1 MSRIA
6 STGEAV
12 LEPAASGWITLLM
25 AAACGLI
32 AANIYYA
39 QPLVGLISSD
49 LGMSPG
55 AAGLIVTMTQIGYGT
70 GLLFLV
76 PLGDLIENRKLILWV
91 MGLAVLALAGAMLAQ
106 NSLQFLASALLIGLG
121 SVAVQI
127 LVPFAAHLA
136 PEARRGRVVGNVMSG
151 LMVGIML
158 ARPVSSLITYFS
170 SWHMVFLVSIVVI
183 LALGAVLARA
193 LPKRQPPP
201 GPGYGRLLMSMASL
215 MRTTPILRRRALY
228 QACMFGAFSVFWTC
242 TPLLLASP
250 AFGMTQ
256 SGIALFALAGAAGAI
271 SAPIAGRVA
280 DRGWVR
286 PASAGA
292 MTLGAVSFLLTH
304 LAEPGSPLSLGLLVF
319 AAIVLDFGVS
329 ANVVLGQRLIYS
341 LGAEYRSRLNGLY
354 MATFF
359 AGGALGSALGGWAY
373 AHGGWTAASWLGF
386 ALPVLALLYFS
397 TEKRALIPS
406 ANRT

>member
-6 STGEAV
+6 STGEAMH
-12 LEPAASGWITLLM
+12 EPAASPWVTLLM

-39 QPLVGLISSD
+39 QPLVGLISAD

-55 AAGLIVTMTQIGYGT
+55 AAGLIVTMTQIGYGA

-91 MGLAVLALAGAMLAQ
+91 MGLAVVALSGAMLAT

-170 SWHMVFLVSIVVI
+170 SWHMVFLVSIIAMLV
-183 LALGAVLARA
+183 LGVVLARA
-193 LPKRQPPP
+193 LPRRQPPP
-201 GPGYGRLLMSMASL
+201 APSYGRLLLSMATL

-256 SGIALFALAGAAGAI
+256 SGIALFALAGAAGAVA
-271 SAPIAGRVA
+271 APIAGRLA
-280 DRGWVR
+280 DHGWVR
-286 PASAGA
+286 PASAIA
-292 MTLGAVSFLLTH
+292 MTLGALSFLLTH
-304 LAEPGSPLSLGLLVF
+304 LAEPGSDLSLALLVV

-329 ANVVLGQRLIYS
+329 ANVVLGQRLIYN
-341 LGAEYRSRLNGLY
+341 LGAEYRSRLNGVY

-359 AGGALGSALGGWAY
+359 VGGALGSALGGWSF

-386 ALPVLALLYFS
+386 ALPVLALLYFA
-397 TEKRALIPS
+397 TENRAAYGA

>member
-12 LEPAASGWITLLM
+12 HEPAASPWVTLLM

-39 QPLVGLISSD
+39 QPLVGLISAD

-55 AAGLIVTMTQIGYGT
+55 AAGLIVTMTQIGYGA

-91 MGLAVLALAGAMLAQ
+91 MGLAVVALSGAMLAT

-170 SWHMVFLVSIVVI
+170 SWHMVFLVSIIAMLV
-183 LALGAVLARA
+183 LGVVLARA
-193 LPKRQPPP
+193 LPRRQPPP
-201 GPGYGRLLMSMASL
+201 APSYGRLLLSMATL

-256 SGIALFALAGAAGAI
+256 SGIALFALAGAAGAVA
-271 SAPIAGRVA
+271 APIAGRLA
-280 DRGWVR
+280 DHGWVR
-286 PASAGA
+286 PASAIA
-292 MTLGAVSFLLTH
+292 MTLGALSFLLTH
-304 LAEPGSPLSLGLLVF
+304 LAEPGSDLSLALLVV

-329 ANVVLGQRLIYS
+329 ANVVLGQRLIYN
-341 LGAEYRSRLNGLY
+341 LGAEYRSRLNGVY

-359 AGGALGSALGGWAY
+359 VGGALGSALGGWSF

-386 ALPVLALLYFS
+386 ALPVLALLYFA
-397 TEKRALIPS
+397 TENRAAYGA

>member
-12 LEPAASGWITLLM
+12 HEPAASPWVTLLM

-39 QPLVGLISSD
+39 QPLVGLISAD

-55 AAGLIVTMTQIGYGT
+55 AAGLIVTMTQIGYGA

-91 MGLAVLALAGAMLAQ
+91 MGLAVVALSGAMLAT

-170 SWHMVFLVSIVVI
+170 SWHMVFLVSIIAMLV
-183 LALGAVLARA
+183 LGVVLARA
-193 LPKRQPPP
+193 LPRRQPPP
-201 GPGYGRLLMSMASL
+201 APSYGRLLLSMATL

-256 SGIALFALAGAAGAI
+256 SGIALFALAGAAGAVA
-271 SAPIAGRVA
+271 APIAGRLA
-280 DRGWVR
+280 DHGWVR
-286 PASAGA
+286 PASAIA
-292 MTLGAVSFLLTH
+292 MTLGALSFLLTH
-304 LAEPGSPLSLGLLVF
+304 LAEPRSDLSLALLVV

-329 ANVVLGQRLIYS
+329 ANVVLGQRLIYN
-341 LGAEYRSRLNGLY
+341 LGAEYRSRLNGVY

-359 AGGALGSALGGWAY
+359 VGGALGSALGGWSF

-386 ALPVLALLYFS
+386 ALPVLALLYFA
-397 TEKRALIPS
+397 TENRGAS
-406 ANRT
+406 GAANRT